1 MDAALKQRLI
11 GAAVLVAL
19 AVIFLPMLVDGPDPQ
34 SNPSSVPL
42 EIPPAPERDFETREL
57 PLGTPGSA
65 AVTPAPADDPNRIVT
80 VDADNAPRTDAR
92 PEDDAAPVAS
102 TATSID
108 VPSAPAATGVVAPTA
123 TATTPVAPAA
133 EPNPVAPPPPVVAG
147 PATSPGGRYVVNLGS
162 YGNAANA
169 DALVTALKT
178 AGLPAYAEALQVDG
192 KAVQRVRLGSY
203 AQRGEAE
210 AARLA
215 ATRVRGDLSASVVA
229 LDGESAVAAPAP
241 TRVPVASGFAV
252 QIGALKSEADA
263 NALRGRARS
272 AGFTAFV
279 ERVVTDAGPL
289 WRVRIGPELQRA
301 NADRI
306 KAQVAQKLQ
315 IDGVVVT
322 HP

>member
-57 PLGTPGSA
+57 PLGTPGADASA
-65 AVTPAPADDPNRIVT
+65 AAPADDPNRIVT
-80 VDADNAPRTDAR
+80 VDTESAPQVDAR
-92 PEDDAAPVAS
+92 PEDASPTPAGAAPTDAAA
-102 TATSID
+102 
-108 VPSAPAATGVVAPTA
+108 APAPTGVVAPA
-123 TATTPVAPAA
+123 VPPAPAA
-133 EPNPVAPPPPVVAG
+133 AAPAPELAAIEPRAPSS
-147 PATSPGGRYVVNLGS
+147 PATTPGGRYVVNLGS

-169 DALVTALKT
+169 SALVAALKA
-178 AGLPAYAEALQVDG
+178 AGLPAYSEVVQVEG
-192 KAVQRVRLGSY
+192 KPVQRVRLGSY

-215 ATRVRGDLSASVVA
+215 ATRVRSDLSASVVA
-229 LDGESAVAAPAP
+229 LDVESAAASPAPA
-241 TRVPVASGFAV
+241 RAPVAGGFAV

-263 NALRGRARS
+263 NALRGRARA

-279 ERVVTDAGPL
+279 ERVVTDDGPL

-315 IDGVVVT
+315 IEGMVVT

>member
-42 EIPPAPERDFETREL
+42 DIPPAPERDFETREL
-57 PLGTPGSA
+57 PLGTPGTDAPA
-65 AVTPAPADDPNRIVT
+65 AAPADDPNRIVT
-80 VDADNAPRTDAR
+80 VDTQSAPQVDAR
-92 PEDDAAPVAS
+92 PEDVQPAPDSAAPDDDTPAPTSTGVVSPAAPAEPPTDAAPAPQP
-102 TATSID
+102 T
-108 VPSAPAATGVVAPTA
+108 APAPSSPT
-123 TATTPVAPAA
+123 TT
-133 EPNPVAPPPPVVAG
+133 
-147 PATSPGGRYVVNLGS
+147 PGGRYVVNLGS

-169 DALVTALKT
+169 SALVAALKG
-178 AGLPAYAEALQVDG
+178 AGLPAYSEAVQVEG
-192 KAVQRVRLGSY
+192 KPVQRVRVGSY
-203 AQRGEAE
+203 VQRGEAE

-215 ATRVRGDLSASVVA
+215 ATRVRSDLSASVVA
-229 LDGESAVAAPAP
+229 LDAESAATSPAPA
-241 TRVPVASGFAV
+241 RAPVASGFAV

-263 NALRGRARS
+263 NALRGRARA

-279 ERVVTDAGPL
+279 ERVETDAGPL

-306 KAQVAQKLQ
+306 KTQVAQKLQ
-315 IDGVVVT
+315 IDGMVVT